1 MLPASNAS
9 LWLMQIKILPTLYPI
24 LPEGLTLSL
33 SNANDSYFEILK
45 PCLTQGHSNETL
57 FHPAK
62 QNRNSI
68 INNNRNANKLGKR
81 FIIQQRKGNVHS
93 SQIDVLQQHTIQ
105 RR

>member
-1 MLPASNAS
+1 MK
-9 LWLMQIKILPTLYPI
+9 IKTLPTIDPI
-24 LPEGLTLSL
+24 FPYGLTVSL

-57 FHPAK
+57 FHSAK
-62 QNRNSI
+62 QNRNST

-81 FIIQQRKGNVHS
+81 FIIQQTKGNVHS
-93 SQIDVLQQHTIQ
+93 SQVDVLQQHTIQ